1 MAIWERDSDLSQAL
15 DYRLVRDT
23 FVTMFWKR
31 SILDDTVRW
40 LVERDYDVV
49 TLDAGSWNSARD
61 MFRDVAEALDFP
73 DYFGQNLDA
82 LNDCLRDVATGDYG
96 WRKDAAGLVLV
107 LTGFE
112 TFAALD
118 RRTAQVMLDIFA
130 DRARG
135 ASLVGTRLICLIQSN
150 DPRLSFEPVGAM
162 PVMWNDAEW
171 LDRKSRPLTTA
182 RETSAA
188 PETIFRLR
196 HRKAHQKPRSPVP
209 RSNQA
214 RPGQTASR

>member
-1 MAIWERDSDLSQAL
+1 MAIWDRFDAV
-15 DYRLVRDT
+15 DYRLVRNT

-40 LVERDYDVV
+40 LAEHDYDVV

-61 MFRDVAEALDFP
+61 MYRDVAEALDFP

-82 LNDCLRDVATGDYG
+82 LNDCMRDVVSGDYG
-96 WRKDAAGLVLV
+96 WRKDARGLVLV

-112 TFAALD
+112 MFAALE

-130 DRARG
+130 DRARS
-135 ASLVGTRLICLIQSN
+135 ASLTGTRLICLIQSN
-150 DPRLSFEPVGAM
+150 DPRLRFEPVGAM

-171 LDRKSRPLTTA
+171 LNTRRGL
-182 RETSAA
+182 
-188 PETIFRLR
+188 
-196 HRKAHQKPRSPVP
+196 
-209 RSNQA
+209 
-214 RPGQTASR
+214 